1 MRKLREAYQKEKGKM
16 DERKGNFTFSVPS
29 DYYLSHS
36 DFLAIFSFWIF
47 TCSSYFSLMVAIS
60 HHRIAS
66 LLVSLFTRLLL
77 GST

>member
-36 DFLAIFSFWIF
+36 DFFAIFSIWIL
-47 TCSSYFSLMVAIS
+47 TCSSYFLLMVAIL
-60 HHRIAS
+60 HHRVS
-66 LLVSLFTRLLL
+66 SFLVSLFVRLLL

>member
-36 DFLAIFSFWIF
+36 DFLAIF
-47 TCSSYFSLMVAIS
+47 
-60 HHRIAS
+60 
-66 LLVSLFTRLLL
+66 
-77 GST
+77 